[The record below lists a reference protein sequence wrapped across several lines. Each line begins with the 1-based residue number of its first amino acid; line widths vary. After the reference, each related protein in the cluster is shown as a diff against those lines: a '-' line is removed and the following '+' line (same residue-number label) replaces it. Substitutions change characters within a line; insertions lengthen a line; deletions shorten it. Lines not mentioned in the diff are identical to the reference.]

1 MAMILMLLLNDD
13 WGRMWEETYVVSLK
27 VTSWDLKG
35 LNTTK
40 DLWISDFPAKNPTQ
54 DSPETGQ

>member
-1 MAMILMLLLNDD
+1 
-13 WGRMWEETYVVSLK
+13 VVSLK
-27 VTSWDLKG
+27 VASWNLKG

-40 DLWISDFPAKNPTQ
+40 DLWISGFPAKNQTQ